1 VIAGLLLAAGQ
12 GRRFGRPKALVELDG
27 RLLVEHGVDLLTSG
41 GTSPVYVVLGAGAD
55 EVLATADLSAATIV
69 RNAAWPTGMGSS
81 LRTGLAALP
90 AEAEAVVVALVD
102 QPGVR
107 PEAVRRLVA
116 AYREGAVAA
125 VATYRGAMRNP
136 VLLGRAVWDGV
147 AREATGEMGARA
159 FLRAHLELVTKVPCD
174 DVGTPHDLDTEADLE
189 RMSCRDR

>member
-1 VIAGLLLAAGQ
+1 MIAGLLLAAGQ

-27 RLLVEHGVDLLTSG
+27 RLLVEHGVDLLTGG
-41 GTSPVYVVLGAGAD
+41 GTSPVYVILGAGAD

-107 PEAVRRLVA
+107 PEAIRRLVA
-116 AYREGAVAA
+116 AYRAGAVAA

-159 FLRAHLELVTKVPCD
+159 FLRAHPELVTKVPCD
-174 DVGTPHDLDTEADLE
+174 DVGTPHDLDTEADLA
-189 RMSCRDR
+189 RMSCRDP